1 VISASPG
8 AIGGFGANHHLRQM
22 LVFLNVPLLSQEAY
36 VGNAFAL
43 FDEAGKLINPGT
55 ADFLR
60 AYAEAFGQW
69 IETILAEQKDR
80 GLTPMRQPTLFIPH
94 GAGPCFFM
102 EWSRGP
108 ADAWDKTAA
117 WLKGLVADLPER
129 PTAILVVSGHWEEP
143 VFTVGS
149 AAKPPMLFD
158 YYGFPEH
165 TYQLTFDAPGAPAL
179 AARVRDL
186 LGQAGFETG
195 EDSQRGYDHGVFVP
209 MKLVTPEADIPVLQL
224 SLEAGL
230 SPERHLAAGRALAPL
245 RDEGVLIVGSGMS
258 WHNMRGFSPAFT
270 GKSRAFDA
278 WLADAVADPRQ
289 PQPGPRPMGRRPL
302 RPRSPPPRRTL
313 RPPLHRCWRSAG
325 RARPHGLP

>member
-1 VISASPG
+1 
-8 AIGGFGANHHLRQM
+8 
-22 LVFLNVPLLSQEAY
+22 
-36 VGNAFAL
+36 
-43 FDEAGKLINPGT
+43 
-55 ADFLR
+55 
-60 AYAEAFGQW
+60 
-69 IETILAEQKDR
+69 
-80 GLTPMRQPTLFIPH
+80 MRQPTLFIPH

-278 WLADAVADPRQ
+278 WLADAVADPASRNQ
-289 PQPGPRPMGRRPL
+289 ALAQWGAAPFAREAHPREEHFAPLFIAAGAAQGEPG
-302 RPRSPPPRRTL
+302 RTVFHDEVMDVAL
-313 RPPLHRCWRSAG
+313 SGFEFGER
-325 RARPHGLP
+325 